1 MVLRAL
7 NVPNDL
13 APMQPAPIAVRNW
26 RAARADDLVWA
37 RTYLV
42 PWVLRRL
49 RHQSSGDN
57 VTAKRPEPSSVS
69 RLDGQTPPAGG

>member
-13 APMQPAPIAVRNW
+13 KPMEPEPHPVRAW
-26 RAARADDLVWA
+26 RAARTDDLLWA
-37 RTYLV
+37 RGHLV
-42 PWVLRRL
+42 PWVLRRV

-57 VTAKRPEPSSVS
+57 MTAKRPEAMPIV
-69 RLDGQTPPAGG
+69 PPKIDDDQA

>member
-13 APMQPAPIAVRNW
+13 KAMEPDPLPVRTF
-26 RAARADDLVWA
+26 REARTNDLVWA
-37 RTYLV
+37 RAHLV

-49 RHQSSGDN
+49 RHQSSGDDIE
-57 VTAKRPEPSSVS
+57 AKRPDAAPV
-69 RLDGQTPPAGG
+69 LPPDAD

>member
-13 APMQPAPIAVRNW
+13 QPMQPEPLPQITW
-26 RAARADDLVWA
+26 RDARTNDFIWA
-37 RTYLV
+37 REHLV

-49 RHQSSGDN
+49 RQQSSGDN
-57 VTAKRPEPSSVS
+57 ISAKRPDVTPMGTGPEESV
-69 RLDGQTPPAGG
+69 